1 MLQLLVF
8 TLENIRYALRL
19 TAVERVVRAVDII
32 PLPKAPEIV
41 LGVINFGGRVV
52 PVLNIRARFRLPERE
67 LQVSDQLI
75 LARASGREL
84 ALVADAVGG
93 VVERKDQQVIAAERI
108 LPALEFLEGVAKL
121 EDGLIL
127 IHDLAR
133 FLSLEEGR
141 ELEGALR
148 DA

>member
-93 VVERKDQQVIAAERI
+93 VVERKEQQVIAAERI